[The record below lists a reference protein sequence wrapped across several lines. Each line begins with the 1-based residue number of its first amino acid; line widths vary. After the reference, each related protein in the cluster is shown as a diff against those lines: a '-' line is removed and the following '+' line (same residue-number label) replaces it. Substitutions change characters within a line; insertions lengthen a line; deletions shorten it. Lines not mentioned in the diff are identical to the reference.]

1 MVTPQIE
8 AARNSFILYF
18 NHSGIIAVKQS
29 GLALTL
35 CFRLDP
41 WVMTD
46 SFGDI
51 HGDDVARWRERS
63 RCLVVLSHASELL
76 PPQHRPRRLP
86 ADQTPGQ
93 PPHPSHAAQQHCDN
107 RAILY
112 QPRHQLCRRGAP
124 RSFQKG
130 QVIAVHLT
138 TRKPRKPP
146 SIPRHGV
153 SMVSPEVT
161 FSLVFTAFAASHGV
175 TMVSSWRF
183 SVDPP
188 G

>member
-1 MVTPQIE
+1 MPE
-8 AARNSFILYF
+8 D
-18 NHSGIIAVKQS
+18 
-29 GLALTL
+29 ALS
-35 CFRLDP
+35 D
-41 WVMTD
+41 
-46 SFGDI
+46 
-51 HGDDVARWRERS
+51 
-63 RCLVVLSHASELL
+63 
-76 PPQHRPRRLP
+76 
-86 ADQTPGQ
+86 GQ

-112 QPRHQLCRRGAP
+112 QPRHQFLCRGAP
-124 RSFQKG
+124 RSYQKG

-153 SMVSPEVT
+153 SMVSPEVA

-183 SVDPP
+183 SVAPP
-188 G
+188 VGTRKKASKQDCSEARFSGGSRLFAARRRRPDSNRRWRICNPLP

>member
-1 MVTPQIE
+1 MIVEPHFDCDTPQIE

-51 HGDDVARWRERS
+51 HCDDVARWRERS
-63 RCLVVLSHASELL
+63 KCLVVLSHASELL

-86 ADQTPGQ
+86 ADQTTGQ
-93 PPHPSHAAQQHCDN
+93 PRNPSDATQLDRHYLTFLHRHDINSFAEELH
-107 RAILY
+107 RA
-112 QPRHQLCRRGAP
+112 
-124 RSFQKG
+124 F
-130 QVIAVHLT
+130 
-138 TRKPRKPP
+138 RKAK
-146 SIPRHGV
+146 
-153 SMVSPEVT
+153 
-161 FSLVFTAFAASHGV
+161 
-175 TMVSSWRF
+175 
-183 SVDPP
+183 
-188 G
+188 